1 MTNIFKCPALKHGVA
16 VTSISDKFFYGFV
29 QPCCQSA
36 NCGASQSPRNLL
48 EDKTA
53 IQTFYDEEVLIPVGR
68 PSNAS
73 DDYAKYGIDS
83 FDDIFKEHREWVN
96 DDGYVDETVCSWCI
110 DRANESIPS
119 QLSHDE
125 NAKFGVRLSHTEY
138 TPLDEDNIPIQHIL
152 DTEPKQLIFL
162 GPLLLESICNFSCYI
177 CGSGNSTQWASIA
190 KPIKKD
196 LESANLSDDNSHIDK
211 WYNFDHLDLNKNYTK
226 KIKSVLYNTDLSSV
240 KFVTLVGGEPLYGK
254 MFLWFLELLDS
265 KTDLSNIMLSFN
277 TNVSIFP
284 NEKILNILRKFKE
297 IKVSL
302 SIDGIGKLQETTR
315 PGVSWEE
322 TNANIEKWVAFR
334 NTTYKNDLS
343 LGDDIHRIT
352 LIIGTTLSV
361 LNVNKIGSILDYA
374 IEKKICTEDL
384 YILNPLIITLVQ
396 FKPYLDINL
405 IPIKIRKNWLLDEN
419 NYPNIY
425 HDIIEE
431 YNRTILTD
439 TPSVG
444 GVDKCLAYLSIVEKA
459 TNTKY
464 SDANPE
470 IFECL
475 QQLNEQTSP

>member
-1 MTNIFKCPALKHGVA
+1 MANILKCPALKHGVA

-36 NCGASQSPRNLL
+36 NCEASQSPRNLI
-48 EDKTA
+48 EGKTA
-53 IQTFYDEEVLIPVGR
+53 IQTFYDEEVLIPVDR

-73 DDYAKYGIDS
+73 NDYAKYGIDS
-83 FDDIFKEHREWVN
+83 FDDIFKEHREWVDN
-96 DDGYVDETVCSWCI
+96 DGYVDETVCSWCI
-110 DRANESIPS
+110 DRANES
-119 QLSHDE
+119 
-125 NAKFGVRLSHTEY
+125 KFDVRLSHTEY
-138 TPLDEDNIPIQHIL
+138 TPRDKDNRPIEHVL
-152 DTEPKQLIFL
+152 DTEPKKLIFL

-226 KIKSVLYNTDLSSV
+226 KIKSVLYTTDLSSV

-265 KTDLSNIMLSFN
+265 KTDLGNIILSFN

-284 NEKILNILRKFKE
+284 NEKILNILRKFKK
-297 IKVSL
+297 IRVSL

-334 NTTYKNDLS
+334 DTTRKIDRL
-343 LGDDIHRIT
+343 LDDDIHRIT
-352 LIIGTTLSV
+352 LIIGATLSV
-361 LNVNKIGSILDYA
+361 LNVNKMRSIFDYA
-374 IEKKICTEDL
+374 IEKRIWTEEEDE
-384 YILNPLIITLVQ
+384 LNPLIITLVQ

-405 IPIKIRKNWLLDEN
+405 IPIEIRKNWLLDEN
-419 NYPNIY
+419 NYPNMY
-425 HDIIEE
+425 HNIIAE
-431 YNRTILTD
+431 YNMSILTD
-439 TPSVG
+439 TPSVAG
-444 GVDKCLAYLSIVEKA
+444 GIDKCLAYLSIVEKA

-475 QQLNEQTSP
+475 QNLNEQESS

>member
-1 MTNIFKCPALKHGVA
+1 
-16 VTSISDKFFYGFV
+16 
-29 QPCCQSA
+29 
-36 NCGASQSPRNLL
+36 
-48 EDKTA
+48 
-53 IQTFYDEEVLIPVGR
+53 
-68 PSNAS
+68 
-73 DDYAKYGIDS
+73 
-83 FDDIFKEHREWVN
+83 
-96 DDGYVDETVCSWCI
+96 
-110 DRANESIPS
+110 
-119 QLSHDE
+119 
-125 NAKFGVRLSHTEY
+125 
-138 TPLDEDNIPIQHIL
+138 
-152 DTEPKQLIFL
+152 
-162 GPLLLESICNFSCYI
+162 
-177 CGSGNSTQWASIA
+177 
-190 KPIKKD
+190 
-196 LESANLSDDNSHIDK
+196 
-211 WYNFDHLDLNKNYTK
+211 
-226 KIKSVLYNTDLSSV
+226 
-240 KFVTLVGGEPLYGK
+240 

-284 NEKILNILRKFKE
+284 NEKILNILCKFKE

-334 NTTYKNDLS
+334 NTTRKIDLS
-343 LGDDIHRIT
+343 LDNDIHRVT
-352 LIIGTTLSV
+352 LIIGATLSV

-374 IEKKICTEDL
+374 IEKKICTEEMN
-384 YILNPLIITLVQ
+384 ILNPLIITLVQ

-405 IPIKIRKNWLLDEN
+405 IPIEIRKNWLLDEN

-425 HDIIEE
+425 HDIITE

-439 TPSVG
+439 TSSVG

-475 QQLNEQTSP
+475 QKLNEQTSP